1 MRKDTRVT
9 LRSNTL
15 LLPLPP
21 TTTHHTSRI
30 HKTPDHT
37 ISMLSMRGG
46 PWKGVREALLTSVT
60 PRSVSVGVGAELT
73 HGTLE
78 AILTNAGPVATE
90 AIYAL
95 RAKAAPWAV
104 RTYVDFGLLVGCGVI
119 LVSSRME
126 N

>member
-1 MRKDTRVT
+1 
-9 LRSNTL
+9 
-15 LLPLPP
+15 
-21 TTTHHTSRI
+21 
-30 HKTPDHT
+30 
-37 ISMLSMRGG
+37 MLSMRGG

-104 RTYVDFGLLVGCGVI
+104 RTYVAASDFGLLVGCGVI